1 MRNFSLFLIGVAL
14 LLSSCAKDECKD
26 VTCNNGGTCAEGSCA
41 CPVEWQGSKCSDL
54 NINGVLTGGSFRKW
68 KIASLSDAATGSNI
82 PVSADNQALRF
93 TFKSD
98 NSFIYTTTDTVQNI
112 KWELRGNNVWLVD
125 PANPSEALELRSY
138 KWNNSQFS
146 FRWEKELLDIQGT
159 GDVEIALTQTN

>member
-1 MRNFSLFLIGVAL
+1 MRYSALFLVGVTL

-26 VTCNNGGTCAEGSCA
+26 VTCNNGGTCAEGTCA

-54 NINGVLTGGSFRKW
+54 NITGVLTGGSLRKW

-82 PVSADNQALRF
+82 AISADNQALRF

-98 NSFIYTTTDTVQNI
+98 KTFIFTTVDTVATT
-112 KWELRGNNVWLVD
+112 KWELRGTNVWLVD
-125 PANPSEALELRSY
+125 PANPAEAVELRNY
-138 KWNNSQFS
+138 KWNNSQFT

-159 GDVEIALTQTN
+159 GDVEVSLTQTN